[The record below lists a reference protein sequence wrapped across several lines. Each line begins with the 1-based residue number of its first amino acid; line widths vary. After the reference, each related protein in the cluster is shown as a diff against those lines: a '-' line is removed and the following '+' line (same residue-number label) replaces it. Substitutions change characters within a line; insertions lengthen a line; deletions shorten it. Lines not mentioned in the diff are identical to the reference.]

1 MSIIAVIP
9 ARMASS
15 RYPGKPLK
23 KILGLSMIEHVR
35 RRVSL
40 CEIIDQVYVA
50 TCDEEILVEVEK
62 YGGKAVMTSSSHES
76 CVDRVNEV
84 ALGLDAEIIINVQGD
99 MPLVDPDS
107 LKDLVSPLVHD
118 EKVLYSDMITP
129 IHDTTEIN
137 SSNVVKVVKNTTDD
151 ALYYSREAIPS
162 SSKAVNSNY
171 TYYKQLGVNAFRKKT
186 LKLFTELKRTPLEII
201 ESIDM
206 LRLLENNLPIRL
218 VQSTFK
224 TVGVD
229 TRDDLALA
237 IELMR
242 EDNIFPIYKDTK

>member
-1 MSIIAVIP
+1 MTIIAVIP

-50 TCDEEILVEVEK
+50 TCDEEILFEVEK

-107 LKDLVSPLVHD
+107 LRNLIEPLIQD
-118 EKVLYSDMITP
+118 EKVLFSDMITP
-129 IHDTTEIN
+129 IQDAAEID
-137 SSNVVKVVKNTTDD
+137 SPNVVKVVKNIHDG
-151 ALYYSREAIPS
+151 AIYYSREAIPS
-162 SSKAVNSNY
+162 SRKKTVQDFD
-171 TYYKQLGVNAFRKKT
+171 YYKQLGVNAFRKKS
-186 LKLFTELKRTPLEII
+186 LKIFTELMRTPLEII

-218 VQSTFK
+218 VQTTSK

-229 TRDDLALA
+229 TPEDLILA
-237 IELMR
+237 TRLM
-242 EDNIFPIYKDTK
+242 EQDSIFPRYFG

>member
-50 TCDEEILVEVEK
+50 TCDQEILVEVEK
-62 YGGKAVMTSSSHES
+62 YEGKAVMTSSSHES

-107 LKDLVSPLVHD
+107 LRDLINPLIQD
-118 EKVLYSDMITP
+118 EKVLYSDMIAR
-129 IHDTTEIN
+129 IQDAAEID
-137 SSNVVKVVKNTTDD
+137 SPNVVKVVKNIHDN
-151 ALYYSREAIPS
+151 AIYYSREAIPS
-162 SSKAVNSNY
+162 SRKKTMHNIN
-171 TYYKQLGVNAFRKKT
+171 YYKQLGVNAFRKNSLKT
-186 LKLFTELKRTPLEII
+186 FTELMRTPLEII

-218 VQSTFK
+218 VQTTSK

-229 TRDDLALA
+229 TPEDLNHA
-237 IELMR
+237 IRLM
-242 EDNIFPIYKDTK
+242 EQDSMFPKYSI